1 MSELLPPGVGVIVRT
16 VAYGAEKEV
25 LAAELK
31 YLLRLWKRILGR
43 AANSKAPSLIH
54 QDIDLLQRIIRD
66 TGIDEVDAIL
76 IDMHEGGKEMCFDGY
91 TEQTHQTCKLLV
103 PPPYDDIYIHW
114 LEAHIDYAG
123 GEYEKYNNSISLF
136 NTTYEAYAKYYHRTH
151 KPISEGYVNF

>member
-1 MSELLPPGVGVIVRT
+1 MTLMEAIVTVDNEKPNSFSE
-16 VAYGAEKEV
+16 AEKIRWLSV
-25 LAAELK
+25 LDGMIK
-31 YLLRLWKRILGR
+31 LL
-43 AANSKAPSLIH
+43 
-54 QDIDLLQRIIRD
+54 
-66 TGIDEVDAIL
+66 L

-136 NTTYEAYAKYYHRTH
+136 NTTYEAYAKYSHRTH